1 MPKPTPIR
9 VAIIG
14 AGMSGICMGI
24 KLQEAGIPFTIFEQ
38 GSEIGGTWRD
48 NTYPGLFCDMPSR
61 YYTYSFQPNPEWSR
75 VMPPGSDIQDYFLRV
90 TDERGLRSRIRFNTA
105 VDSASYRDGKWW
117 IATTGGEEAFDVL
130 VSATGILRVPNYP
143 NIPGRESFAGA
154 SFHSA
159 RWDHSVSLDDKRIGL
174 IGTGSTGVQIVAAL
188 GGEVKRL
195 EVFQRT
201 PQWVLPWVNPSYR
214 PWTKALQR
222 RWPAL
227 GRVGYRFW
235 GGFVRGLVGRA
246 PVEPCFQ
253 RRMLDAACRWNVRL
267 SVRDPDLRRTLTP
280 KDQPLCRRLIIS
292 PTYYRAIQRP
302 GVEVVTTGIDHI
314 EPRGVVTADGRLHE
328 LDVLVFATGFDARA
342 YTSPMQ
348 VYGESGRSLEE
359 EWTDGARAY
368 RSVAVPGFPN
378 MFMLLGPHS
387 PIGNQSL
394 VPIAEDQ
401 ANFALWWI
409 TQVRD
414 GRLKTAVPTESATD
428 LYNEQVKAA
437 MPKTTWVSGC
447 NSWYLGQDGLPEIFP
462 WTPEHH
468 SELLRKPVLTDFD
481 VRTA

>member
-174 IGTGSTGVQIVAAL
+174 IGTGSTG
-188 GGEVKRL
+188 GKNCRRPGRRGETTS

-267 SVRDPDLRRTLTP
+267 SVRDPDLPRP
-280 KDQPLCRRLIIS
+280 HPEGPAPVSAPDHQP
-292 PTYYRAIQRP
+292 
-302 GVEVVTTGIDHI
+302 
-314 EPRGVVTADGRLHE
+314 
-328 LDVLVFATGFDARA
+328 DVLPRDPATGCRGGD
-342 YTSPMQ
+342 
-348 VYGESGRSLEE
+348 
-359 EWTDGARAY
+359 
-368 RSVAVPGFPN
+368 
-378 MFMLLGPHS
+378 
-387 PIGNQSL
+387 
-394 VPIAEDQ
+394 
-401 ANFALWWI
+401 
-409 TQVRD
+409 
-414 GRLKTAVPTESATD
+414 
-428 LYNEQVKAA
+428 
-437 MPKTTWVSGC
+437 
-447 NSWYLGQDGLPEIFP
+447 
-462 WTPEHH
+462 
-468 SELLRKPVLTDFD
+468 
-481 VRTA
+481 